1 MSATLFDTI
10 RRIVRE
16 EMASLPTAELGIVEQ
31 LHPHAAASDRDN
43 YACTVRLR
51 DSGLVLSR
59 VPVATPRIGSVA
71 IPAEGELVL
80 VQFLGGSLNAP
91 VITGRLYNEE
101 DRPPVSDDG
110 VAVLHLPLAAG
121 DDEAVH
127 AELKSGDERSLT
139 FQLGKGLKVT
149 LRDDDPAVEI
159 EIDGGKAKLAIA
171 IDGSVTL
178 ETKGDVALDGKGKL
192 ELKANEISIEAQGGL
207 KLKGATIDL
216 N

>member
-16 EMASLPTAELGIVEQ
+16 EMTSLPTAELGIVEE
-31 LHPHAAASDRDN
+31 LHPHASASDRDN

-51 DSGLVLSR
+51 DSGLVLAR

-110 VAVLHLPLAAG
+110 VAVLHLPLGAG
-121 DDEAVH
+121 DRDAVH
-127 AELKSGDERSLT
+127 VELKSGDERSLEIR
-139 FQLGKGLKVT
+139 LGKGLKLT

-159 EIDGGKAKLAIA
+159 EIDGGKAKLAVA
-171 IDGSVTL
+171 LDGSVTL
-178 ETKGDVALDGKGKL
+178 ETNGDVALDGKGKL
-192 ELKANEISIEAQGGL
+192 DIKANEISIEAKGGL

>member
-1 MSATLFDTI
+1 MSATLFDTL
-10 RRIVRE
+10 RKIVRE
-16 EMASLPTAELGIVEQ
+16 EMASFATAELGIVEEQ
-31 LHPHAAASDRDN
+31 HPHAAESDRDN

-51 DSGLVLSR
+51 DSGLVLAR
-59 VPVATPRIGSVA
+59 VPVATPRIGAVA
-71 IPAEGELVL
+71 IPAKGELVL

-91 VITGRLYNEE
+91 VITGRLYNDE

-121 DDEAVH
+121 ESEAVR
-127 AELKSGDERSLT
+127 AELKSGDERSLL

-149 LRDDDPAVEI
+149 LRDDDPAVLI
-159 EIDGGKAKLAIA
+159 EIDGGKAKLSLA

-178 ETKGDVALDGKGKL
+178 ETKGDVTLEGMGKL
-192 ELKANEISIEAQGGL
+192 EIKANEISIEAQSGL

>member
-16 EMASLPTAELGIVEQ
+16 EMASFATAELGIVEA

-51 DSGLVLSR
+51 DSGLVLAR
-59 VPVATPRIGSVA
+59 VPVATARIGSVA

-80 VQFLGGSLNAP
+80 VQFLGGNLNAP
-91 VITGRLYNEE
+91 VITGRLYNDE
-101 DRPPVSDDG
+101 DRPPVSDAG
-110 VAVLHLPLAAG
+110 VAVLHLPLDAG
-121 DDEAVH
+121 ESEAVH
-127 AELKSGDERSLT
+127 CELKSGDTRRLEIH
-139 FQLGKGLKVT
+139 LGTGLKLT
-149 LRDDDPAVEI
+149 LADDDPAVLV

-171 IDGSVTL
+171 IDGSVKLETRGDVTL
-178 ETKGDVALDGKGKL
+178 EGQTKLDI
-192 ELKANEISIEAQGGL
+192 KANEISIEAQGAL